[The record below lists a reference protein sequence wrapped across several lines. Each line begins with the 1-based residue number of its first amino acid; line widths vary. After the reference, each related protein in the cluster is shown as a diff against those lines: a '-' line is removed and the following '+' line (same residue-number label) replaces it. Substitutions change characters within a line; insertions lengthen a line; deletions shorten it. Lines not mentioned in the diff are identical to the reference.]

1 MTTCKQSNE
10 AGRLDDEGPEI
21 TALMSHKVH
30 SFLLPYYKN
39 CSHHTLYEQPLLF
52 HFFPLI
58 VQLQY
63 LNQEK
68 KWPGYSEKYFPF
80 FFSSNDSFLLL
91 QYRSSQRI
99 NHYLYNITNKKSKS
113 TYL

>member
-1 MTTCKQSNE
+1 MMS
-10 AGRLDDEGPEI
+10 GPEI

-80 FFSSNDSFLLL
+80 FFL
-91 QYRSSQRI
+91 QMIHFYF
-99 NHYLYNITNKKSKS
+99 YNIDQVKE
-113 TYL
+113 